1 MKLIIDRQKW
11 LRGEGAIASRLL
23 RPSDGKMCCLGQL
36 GIACGI
42 PSGMLEN
49 RAVPSDVP
57 LHANAFP
64 QFLIINLGDSE
75 YIQPDTSNECLALM
89 KINDGVYYYSEAE
102 REHALTMEF
111 AKHDIQVEFIN

>member
-1 MKLIIDRQKW
+1 MKLIIDRQMW
-11 LRGEGAIASRLL
+11 LRGEGATVSRLL
-23 RPSDGKMCCLGQL
+23 RSSDGKMCCLGQL

-42 PSGMLEN
+42 PSEMIKN

-57 LHANAFP
+57 LHVNAFP
-64 QFLIINLGDSE
+64 RFLISDPE
-75 YIQPDTSNECLALM
+75 YQPDASNECLALM